1 MGTGRDHRNVMKT
14 GFGVLFL
21 LALLQTGTD
30 AQGCPPTIVARFNEN
45 NTVGTVV
52 TTIPVTENVDLQYQ
66 SPDKPFALDMNR
78 LLVTAVLDY
87 EDIKRYEVT
96 IGCTVPGQPTV
107 PFNIIVIV
115 ENLNDNPPRFG
126 QRLYTLDVS
135 EMTPVGDLLMT
146 DIRATDPDNLGPLI
160 YTLTSS
166 SDLFRLK
173 SPNDPGIV
181 VNKPLDFDS
190 VKTVQ
195 LTLTVQDE
203 VPEKP
208 GHTDTT
214 TIDITITDGD
224 NRPPWF
230 QPCTEIVVQGI
241 KICPNTGY
249 QGSVKLGQLEPEPIP
264 LKPNN
269 IWAKDGDNGINEPI
283 AYVIVSGSQDFFT
296 IDAET
301 GSLTMVKAVNVTT
314 VIHMTVMATQAV
326 NSHQFATTSVM
337 INVLASNL
345 HPPQFEKEL
354 YDAVVTGVGT
364 IAMDAADTNNVVKIL
379 AKDEDYTPA
388 GGINPNIVYTITGSS
403 SSAFSLIEGF
413 LFMSTEV
420 PGGIYNLQVNAED
433 MESFETVTTQLRV
446 EVVPEPTTTVPPTT
460 ISTAPTEPTSEPT
473 TPAPTTGPTTVV
485 TPDQTSNPST
495 IVTNPT
501 SNPTP
506 TPNESGKTTIG
517 TPGVS
522 DQTSN
527 PVPTTEGTTGS
538 TAHTGSEIKPPGSFR
553 SADMAALGA
562 TLGCLL
568 FICIVVIAVL
578 AVKLRKGGAAWKK
591 INEASAFRSSLG
603 PSGQKEG
610 VQFTNEAFQH
620 DDGGKDNKGGPS
632 GGGLKNGSVHS
643 GLEMDK
649 PKSRSIPRPPSPI
662 QDEEKEVKPILT
674 KDKLKEDGY
683 KAVWFKEDIDPNAKE
698 DVVIIPDNRAEEE
711 DEDEMKIPKVKFND
725 TDRDSGLGDKI
736 EDSEEDKVMSS
747 NL

>member
-446 EVVPEPTTTVPPTT
+446 EVVP
-460 ISTAPTEPTSEPT
+460 
-473 TPAPTTGPTTVV
+473 
-485 TPDQTSNPST
+485 
-495 IVTNPT
+495 
-501 SNPTP
+501 
-506 TPNESGKTTIG
+506 
-517 TPGVS
+517 
-522 DQTSN
+522 
-527 PVPTTEGTTGS
+527 
-538 TAHTGSEIKPPGSFR
+538 GSEIKPPGSFR

>member
-52 TTIPVTENVDLQYQ
+52 TTIPVAENVDLQYQ
-66 SPDKPFALDMNR
+66 SPDKPFTLDVNR

-241 KICPNTGY
+241 KICPNSGY

-283 AYVIVSGSQDFFT
+283 TYFIVSGSQDFFT

-364 IAMDAADTNNVVKIL
+364 IAMDAADTNNVVTIL

-413 LFMSTEV
+413 LFMSTELTGV
-420 PGGIYNLQVNAED
+420 
-433 MESFETVTTQLRV
+433 SFVQYRTFTNNSKPSRLRSSLIQSLSLMCALLA
-446 EVVPEPTTTVPPTT
+446 EPTTTVPPTT

-473 TPAPTTGPTTVV
+473 TPAPT
-485 TPDQTSNPST
+485 
-495 IVTNPT
+495 
-501 SNPTP
+501 
-506 TPNESGKTTIG
+506 
-517 TPGVS
+517 
-522 DQTSN
+522 
-527 PVPTTEGTTGS
+527 
-538 TAHTGSEIKPPGSFR
+538 TGSEIKPPGSFR

-610 VQFTNEAFQH
+610 
-620 DDGGKDNKGGPS
+620 GPIH
-632 GGGLKNGSVHS
+632 K
-643 GLEMDK
+643 
-649 PKSRSIPRPPSPI
+649 
-662 QDEEKEVKPILT
+662 
-674 KDKLKEDGY
+674 
-683 KAVWFKEDIDPNAKE
+683 
-698 DVVIIPDNRAEEE
+698 
-711 DEDEMKIPKVKFND
+711 
-725 TDRDSGLGDKI
+725 
-736 EDSEEDKVMSS
+736 
-747 NL
+747 